1 MPASGG
7 RVRRIPWPTL
17 AAAAIVL
24 LAWLLRL
31 REPLSSPII
40 GAEDPYLRMSNTWDV
55 VQGRG
60 LFTSHYPPGFSLLLA
75 PFAFLGSSVFYFVA
89 RFGPTLLGAAEV
101 AGVYVLC
108 RRRLGTAAALVAA
121 TVVAVMPENIF
132 RTNLLFPTALDLA
145 LLPWF
150 FHLVLRVYEDSDRRA
165 LAMAAIMAVV
175 MLVTHPWVVA
185 LLVPTVGIFALAMAG
200 RERRRIVPL
209 AAAAGTGGLCLVAAL
224 SFLPGTWNPT
234 PAFFQ
239 NAGPRL
245 VELVVNPASIAPLP
259 VHVNLPLMLTVPV
272 IVLAVVGAIVAVVR
286 RSRLDV
292 LALAW
297 TGFLLPFVLVDWF
310 DVWFIPH
317 RTVAYLSVGVAV
329 LAALPFDAAARA
341 LRDRMPTPARV
352 AGTAAAIGIVLVL
365 MLPSAFALGPWYR
378 LYDEE
383 DYEAWHDIAED
394 EPSYVVTASWQ
405 AAEGYRAITGG
416 AAVYNPTFF
425 ENGEVR
431 DALVRENPNIVVL
444 IDEYARENGH
454 PRDFLHGWE
463 KLGEWDDG
471 RVKAYAPW

>member
-1 MPASGG
+1 M
-7 RVRRIPWPTL
+7 RRPSWPTL

-24 LAWLLRL
+24 LAWLLRM

-40 GAEDPYLRMSNTWDV
+40 GAEDPYLRMSNAWDV

-75 PFAFLGSSVFYFVA
+75 PFAFLGPSVFYFAA

-108 RRRLGTAAALVAA
+108 RGRLGTTAALVAA

-150 FHLVLRVYEDSDRRA
+150 FHLVLRVYEDGDRRA
-165 LAMAAIMAVV
+165 LTTAAVMALV

-185 LLVPTVGIFALAMAG
+185 LLVPTIGMFALAMAA
-200 RERRRIVPL
+200 RSRRRIIPL
-209 AAAAGTGGLCLVAAL
+209 AAAAGGGAILLVVAL
-224 SFLPGTWNPT
+224 SFLPGTWNPA
-234 PAFFQ
+234 PAFFK

-245 VELVVNPASIAPLP
+245 IELIVNPASIAPLP
-259 VHVNLPLMLTVPV
+259 IHVNLPLMLTVPV
-272 IVLAVVGAIVAVVR
+272 IVLALAGSIVALVR

-297 TGFLLPFVLVDWF
+297 TGLLLPFVLVDWF

-317 RTVAYLSVGVAV
+317 RTVAYMSIGVGV
-329 LAALPFDAAARA
+329 LAALPFDAAAHA
-341 LRDRMPTPARV
+341 LRARAPAPARV
-352 AGTAAAIGIVLVL
+352 AATVAAVGVVL
-365 MLPSAFALGPWYR
+365 MLTLPSALALGPWYR
-378 LYDEE
+378 LYEE
-383 DYEAWHDIAED
+383 ADYEAWHAIAD
-394 EPSYVVTASWQ
+394 DDAPYVITASWQ

-416 AAVYNPTFF
+416 FAVYNPSFF
-425 ENGEVR
+425 ESGEVR
-431 DALVRENPNIVVL
+431 DALLREHPQLVVI
-444 IDEYARENGH
+444 IDDYARDNGH
-454 PRDFLHGWE
+454 PRGFLDGWE
-463 KLGEWDDG
+463 KLGEWDGG
-471 RVKAYAPW
+471 RVKAYTPW